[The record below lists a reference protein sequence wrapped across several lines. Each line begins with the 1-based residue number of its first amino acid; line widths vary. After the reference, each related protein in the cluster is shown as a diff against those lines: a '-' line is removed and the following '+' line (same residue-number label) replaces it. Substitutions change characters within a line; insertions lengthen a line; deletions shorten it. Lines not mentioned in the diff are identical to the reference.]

1 MDLIA
6 SSDPEDERRF
16 RKREYMIRSILEWPV
31 RKQLV
36 GETSILNRARIKVL
50 SYALNLKIVTTTL
63 LLIFYQL
70 EHYRL
75 QAIRAAILLGIVVV
89 YYIAVASGFQWRK
102 AAHAAM
108 LIFMVIIWTNLYYF
122 QKGFDLVTLQYLVVV
137 TVAAFYGLGN
147 RWGVIYSSLAVVPF
161 IAYVLLGH
169 HLAGYISWGPQGSG
183 RITIAIQLFQN
194 FTLIVLINYFFF
206 SSFYDTISDLD
217 SKTVELRSSLE
228 FLEDSRRKLE
238 REYTHQK
245 HLIASISH
253 DIKSPLRFLMTT
265 TGRLA
270 RNHPD
275 LSTVRAISQ
284 SSYRLYHFMKN
295 LLEYTEFRY
304 KNTNVHFTYLDVNEM
319 VEQKFA
325 IFTQDAEVNANR
337 FVNAVTPGVI
347 IKNNAQLVSIILHNL
362 IDNANKATNG
372 GTISVTYQ
380 DFREELHLIVNDT
393 GPGMEG
399 TVSEWINSEAKQ
411 LPANEN
417 AAQNF
422 GMGLLIVKE
431 ISTLI
436 RARLHVK
443 PNQPIGTSVHIIF
456 SK

>member
-1 MDLIA
+1 
-6 SSDPEDERRF
+6 
-16 RKREYMIRSILEWPV
+16 MIRSILEWPV
-31 RKQLV
+31 RKQL
-36 GETSILNRARIKVL
+36 EREPSILNRARIKVL
-50 SYALNLKIVTTTL
+50 SYALNLKILTTSL
-63 LLIFYQL
+63 LLVFYQL
-70 EHYRL
+70 EHYRV
-75 QAIRAAILLGIVVV
+75 QAIRAAVLLTIVVI
-89 YYIAVASGFQWRK
+89 YYIAVSNGFQWRK

-108 LIFMVIIWTNLYYF
+108 LIFMVIIWTNLYIF
-122 QKGFDLVTLQYLVVV
+122 QKGFDLVTLQYLVVIS
-137 TVAAFYGLGN
+137 VAAFYGLGN
-147 RWGVIYSSLAVVPF
+147 RWGIIYSTIALVPF
-161 IAYVLLGH
+161 IVYVLTEQYLG
-169 HLAGYISWGPQGSG
+169 GYISWGPPGSG
-183 RITIAIQLFQN
+183 RITIAILLFQN

-206 SSFYDTISDLD
+206 SSFYDTINDLD
-217 SKTVELRSSLE
+217 AKTGELRSSLE
-228 FLEDSRRKLE
+228 YLEDSRMKLE

-275 LSTVRAISQ
+275 LTTVRAISQ

-304 KNTNVHFTYLDVNEM
+304 KNSNVQFTYLDLNEM

-325 IFTQDAEVNANR
+325 IFAQDAEVNANR
-337 FVNAVTPGVI
+337 FVNGVTPGVI
-347 IKNNAQLVSIILHNL
+347 IKNNAQLVGIILHNL

-372 GTISVTYQ
+372 GTISVTHQ

-393 GPGMEG
+393 GPGMEI
-399 TVSEWINSEAKQ
+399 TVSDWINSEAKQ
-411 LPANEN
+411 LPANESTS
-417 AAQNF
+417 QNF

-436 RARLHVK
+436 RARLFAK

>member
-1 MDLIA
+1 
-6 SSDPEDERRF
+6 
-16 RKREYMIRSILEWPV
+16 MIRSILEWPV
-31 RKQLV
+31 RKQL
-36 GETSILNRARIKVL
+36 EEEPSILNRARIKVL
-50 SYALNLKIVTTTL
+50 SYALNLKIFTTTL

-70 EHYRL
+70 EHYRI
-75 QAIRAAILLGIVVV
+75 QAIRAAVLLAIVII
-89 YYIAVASGFQWRK
+89 YYIAVSSGFQWRK

-108 LIFMVIIWTNLYYF
+108 VIFMVIIWTNLYIF

-137 TVAAFYGLGN
+137 SVAAFYGLGN
-147 RWGVIYSSLAVVPF
+147 RWGVLYSTLAVVPF

-169 HLAGYISWGPQGSG
+169 HLDGYISWGPQGSG

-206 SSFYDTISDLD
+206 SSFYDTITDLD
-217 SKTVELRSSLE
+217 AKTVELRSSLE
-228 FLEDSRRKLE
+228 FLEDSRKKLE
-238 REYTHQK
+238 TEYVHQK

-275 LSTVRAISQ
+275 LTTVRAISQ

-304 KNTNVHFTYLDVNEM
+304 KNSNVQFTYLDLNEM

-337 FVNAVTPGVI
+337 FENGVMPGVI
-347 IKNNAQLVSIILHNL
+347 VKNNAQLVSIILHNL

-372 GTISVTYQ
+372 GTISVTHE

-393 GPGMEG
+393 GPGMESM
-399 TVSEWINSEAKQ
+399 VSDWINSESKQ
-411 LPANEN
+411 LPENES
-417 AAQNF
+417 ASQNF

-436 RARLHVK
+436 RARLLVK

>member
-1 MDLIA
+1 
-6 SSDPEDERRF
+6 
-16 RKREYMIRSILEWPV
+16 MIRSILEWPV
-31 RKQLV
+31 REQLEA
-36 GETSILNRARIKVL
+36 ETSILNRARIKVL
-50 SYALNLKIVTTTL
+50 SYALNLKILTTTL

-75 QAIRAAILLGIVVV
+75 QVIRAAILLGIVVI

-147 RWGVIYSSLAVVPF
+147 RWGVIYSTLAVTPF

-169 HLAGYISWGPQGSG
+169 HFEEHILWGPQGSG
-183 RITIAIQLFQN
+183 RITIAIQLLQN

-217 SKTVELRSSLE
+217 AKTVELRSSLE
-228 FLEDSRRKLE
+228 YLEDSRRKLE

-337 FVNAVTPGVI
+337 FVNGVTPGVI

-393 GPGMEG
+393 GPGMESM
-399 TVSEWINSEAKQ
+399 VSDWLNSEAKQ
-411 LPANEN
+411 LPANES
-417 AAQNF
+417 ASQNF

-436 RARLHVK
+436 RARLYVK
-443 PNQPIGTSVHIIF
+443 PNQPVGTSVHIIF

>member
-1 MDLIA
+1 
-6 SSDPEDERRF
+6 
-16 RKREYMIRSILEWPV
+16 MIRSILEWPV
-31 RKQLV
+31 RKQL
-36 GETSILNRARIKVL
+36 ECEPSILNRARIKVL
-50 SYALNLKIVTTTL
+50 SYALNLKICTTTL

-70 EHYRL
+70 ENYRI
-75 QAIRAAILLGIVVV
+75 QAARAAVLLAIVIV

-108 LIFMVIIWTNLYYF
+108 FIFMLIIWSNLYFF
-122 QKGFDLVTLQYLVVV
+122 QKGVDLVTLQYIVVV
-137 TVAAFYGLGN
+137 SVAAFYGLGN
-147 RWGVIYSSLAVVPF
+147 RWGVIYSTIAVAPFLAH
-161 IAYVLLGH
+161 VLMGQ
-169 HLAGYISWGPQGSG
+169 HLSGYIAWGPLGSG

-194 FTLIVLINYFFF
+194 FILIVLINYFFF
-206 SSFYDTISDLD
+206 SSFYETISDLD
-217 SKTVELRSSLE
+217 ARRDELRASLE
-228 FLEDSRRKLE
+228 SLEDSQRKLQT
-238 REYTHQK
+238 EYVHQK

-275 LSTVRAISQ
+275 LSMVRSISQ

-304 KNTNVHFTYLDVNEM
+304 KNSNVQVTYLDLNEM

-337 FVNAVTPGVI
+337 FVNGVTPGAI
-347 IKNNAQLVSIILHNL
+347 IKNNQQLVSIILHNL

-372 GTISVTYQ
+372 GTVSVTHE
-380 DFREELHLIVNDT
+380 DFREELHLIVHDT
-393 GPGMEG
+393 GPGMESM
-399 TVSEWINSEAKQ
+399 VSDWINSESKQ
-411 LPANEN
+411 LPENES
-417 AAQNF
+417 ASQNF

-431 ISTLI
+431 LSTLV
-436 RARLHVK
+436 RARLLVK
-443 PNQPIGTSVHIIF
+443 PNQPVGTSVHIIF

>member
-1 MDLIA
+1 
-6 SSDPEDERRF
+6 
-16 RKREYMIRSILEWPV
+16 MIRSILEWPV
-31 RKQLV
+31 RKQL
-36 GETSILNRARIKVL
+36 ETEPSILNRARIKVL
-50 SYALNLKIVTTTL
+50 SYALSLKILTTSL
-63 LLIFYQL
+63 LLIFYQM
-70 EHYRL
+70 EHHHV
-75 QAIRAAILLGIVVV
+75 QAVRAAVLLGIIVV
-89 YYIAVASGFQWRK
+89 YYIAVSNGFPWRK
-102 AAHAAM
+102 AVHAAM
-108 LIFMVIIWTNLYYF
+108 AIFMAIIWTNLYVF

-137 TVAAFYGLGN
+137 SVAGFYGLGN
-147 RWGVIYSSLAVVPF
+147 RWGVIYSTFAVVPF
-161 IAYVLLGH
+161 IAYVLAEQ
-169 HLAGYISWGPQGSG
+169 HLAGYISWGPHGSG

-206 SSFYDTISDLD
+206 SSFYDTINDLD
-217 SKTVELRSSLE
+217 AKTVELRSSLQY
-228 FLEDSRRKLE
+228 LEDSRERLE
-238 REYTHQK
+238 TEYTHQK

-304 KNTNVHFTYLDVNEM
+304 KNSDVQFTYLDMNEM

-337 FVNAVTPGVI
+337 FVNEVTPGVI

-362 IDNANKATNG
+362 IDNANKATNS

-380 DFREELHLIVNDT
+380 DFRDELHLIVKDT
-393 GPGMEG
+393 GPGMDA
-399 TVSEWINSEAKQ
+399 TVSEWINSDSKQ
-411 LPANEN
+411 LPGNGN

-436 RARLHVK
+436 RARLQAK
-443 PNQPIGTSVHIIF
+443 PNGPNGTAVHIIF
-456 SK
+456 MK

>member
-1 MDLIA
+1 MALIA
-6 SSDPEDERRF
+6 SSDPGGEERF

-31 RKQLV
+31 RKQLE
-36 GETSILNRARIKVL
+36 GEKNILNRARIKVL
-50 SYALNLKIVTTTL
+50 SYALNLKILTTTL

-70 EHYRL
+70 ENYRL
-75 QAIRAAILLGIVVV
+75 QAVRSAVLLAIVVL
-89 YYIAVASGFQWRK
+89 YYIAVSRGFQWRK

-108 LIFMVIIWTNLYYF
+108 VIFMVIIWTNLYIF
-122 QKGFDLVTLQYLVVV
+122 QKGFDLVTLQYIVVV
-137 TVAAFYGLGN
+137 SVAAFYGLGN
-147 RWGVIYSSLAVVPF
+147 RWGIVYSTIALVPF
-161 IAYVLLGH
+161 IMFVLLGR
-169 HLAGYISWGPQGSG
+169 HLDGYISWGPHGSG
-183 RITIAIQLFQN
+183 RITIAILLFQN

-206 SSFYDTISDLD
+206 SSFYETIHDLD
-217 SKTVELRSSLE
+217 ARRDELRVSLDSLE
-228 FLEDSRRKLE
+228 ESQRKLE
-238 REYTHQK
+238 IEYVHQK

-275 LSTVRAISQ
+275 LATVRAISQ

-304 KNTNVHFTYLDVNEM
+304 KNLNVQFTYLDLNEM

-325 IFTQDAEVNANR
+325 IFMQDAEVNANR
-337 FVNAVTPGVI
+337 FVNGVSPGVI
-347 IKNNAQLVSIILHNL
+347 IKNNPQLVSIILHNL

-372 GTISVTYQ
+372 GTISVTHQ
-380 DFREELHLIVNDT
+380 DFREEVHLIVNDT
-393 GPGMEG
+393 GPGMESA
-399 TVSEWINSEAKQ
+399 VSEWINSEAKQ
-411 LPANEN
+411 LPADESTS
-417 AAQNF
+417 QNF

-436 RARLHVK
+436 RARLFAK

>member
-1 MDLIA
+1 
-6 SSDPEDERRF
+6 
-16 RKREYMIRSILEWPV
+16 MIRSILEWPV
-31 RKQLV
+31 RKQL
-36 GETSILNRARIKVL
+36 ETEPSILNRARIKVL
-50 SYALNLKIVTTTL
+50 SYALNLKILTTSL
-63 LLIFYQL
+63 LLIFYQM
-70 EHYRL
+70 EHYHV
-75 QAIRAAILLGIVVV
+75 QAVRAAVLLGIIVV
-89 YYIAVASGFQWRK
+89 YYIAVSCGFPWRK
-102 AAHAAM
+102 AVHAAM
-108 LIFMVIIWTNLYYF
+108 AIFMAIIWTNLYVF

-137 TVAAFYGLGN
+137 SVAGFYGLGN
-147 RWGVIYSSLAVVPF
+147 RWGVIYSTFAVVPF
-161 IAYVLLGH
+161 IAYVLVEQ

-217 SKTVELRSSLE
+217 AKTVELRSSLQY
-228 FLEDSRRKLE
+228 LEDSRERLE
-238 REYTHQK
+238 TEYTHQK

-304 KNTNVHFTYLDVNEM
+304 KNSDVQFTYLDMSEM

-337 FVNAVTPGVI
+337 FVNEVTPGVI

-362 IDNANKATNG
+362 IDNANKATNS
-372 GTISVTYQ
+372 GTVSVTYQ
-380 DFREELHLIVNDT
+380 DFRDELHLIVKDT
-393 GPGMEG
+393 GPGMDA
-399 TVSEWINSEAKQ
+399 TVSEWINSDSKQ
-411 LPANEN
+411 LPGNGN

-436 RARLHVK
+436 RARLQAK
-443 PNQPIGTSVHIIF
+443 PNEPNGTAVHIIF
-456 SK
+456 MK

>member
-1 MDLIA
+1 
-6 SSDPEDERRF
+6 
-16 RKREYMIRSILEWPV
+16 MIRSILEWPV
-31 RKQLV
+31 RKQL
-36 GETSILNRARIKVL
+36 ECEPSILNRARIKVL
-50 SYALNLKIVTTTL
+50 SYALNLKICTTTL

-70 EHYRL
+70 ENYRI
-75 QAIRAAILLGIVVV
+75 QAARAAVLLAIVIV

-108 LIFMVIIWTNLYYF
+108 FIFMLIIWSNLYFF
-122 QKGFDLVTLQYLVVV
+122 QKGVDLVTLQYIVVV
-137 TVAAFYGLGN
+137 SVAAFYGLGN
-147 RWGVIYSSLAVVPF
+147 RWGVIYSTIAVAPFLAH
-161 IAYVLLGH
+161 VLMGQ
-169 HLAGYISWGPQGSG
+169 HLSGYIAWGPLGSG

-194 FTLIVLINYFFF
+194 FILIVLINYFFF
-206 SSFYDTISDLD
+206 SSFYETISDLD
-217 SKTVELRSSLE
+217 ARRDELRASLE
-228 FLEDSRRKLE
+228 SLEDSQRKLQT
-238 REYTHQK
+238 EYVHQK

-275 LSTVRAISQ
+275 LSMVRAISQ

-304 KNTNVHFTYLDVNEM
+304 KNSNVQVTYLDLNEM

-337 FVNAVTPGVI
+337 FVNGVTPGAI
-347 IKNNAQLVSIILHNL
+347 IKNNQQLVSIILHNL

-372 GTISVTYQ
+372 GTVSVTHE
-380 DFREELHLIVNDT
+380 DFREELHLIVHDT
-393 GPGMEG
+393 GPGMESM
-399 TVSEWINSEAKQ
+399 VSDWINSESKQ
-411 LPANEN
+411 LPENES
-417 AAQNF
+417 ASQNF

-431 ISTLI
+431 LSTLV
-436 RARLHVK
+436 RARLLVK
-443 PNQPIGTSVHIIF
+443 PNQPVGTSVHIIF

>member
-1 MDLIA
+1 
-6 SSDPEDERRF
+6 
-16 RKREYMIRSILEWPV
+16 MIRSILEWPV
-31 RKQLV
+31 RKQLE
-36 GETSILNRARIKVL
+36 GEPGILNRARIKVL
-50 SYALNLKIVTTTL
+50 SYALNLKILTTTL

-70 EHYRL
+70 EHYRV
-75 QAIRAAILLGIVVV
+75 QAVRAAVLLAIILT
-89 YYIAVASGFQWRK
+89 YYAGVSRGFQWRK
-102 AAHAAM
+102 AVHAAM
-108 LIFMVIIWTNLYYF
+108 WIFMVIIWSNLYYF

-137 TVAAFYGLGN
+137 SVAAFYGLGN
-147 RWGVIYSSLAVVPF
+147 RWGVIYSTLAVIPF
-161 IAYVLLGH
+161 IAYVLLGY
-169 HLAGYISWGPQGSG
+169 HLTGYISWGPQGSG
-183 RITIAIQLFQN
+183 RATIAIQLIQN

-206 SSFYDTISDLD
+206 SSFYDTINDLD
-217 SKTVELRSSLE
+217 AKTVELRSSLE
-228 FLEDSRRKLE
+228 YLEDSRRKLE

-304 KNTNVHFTYLDVNEM
+304 KNANVQFTYLDVSEM

-337 FVNAVTPGVI
+337 FVNGVMPGVI
-347 IKNNAQLVSIILHNL
+347 IKNNAQLVGIILHNL

-372 GTISVTYQ
+372 GTISVTHH

-393 GPGMEG
+393 GPGMEN
-399 TVSEWINSEAKQ
+399 TVMDWINSDLKQ
-411 LPANEN
+411 LPANESVS
-417 AAQNF
+417 QNF

-436 RARLHVK
+436 RARLLVK
-443 PNQPIGTSVHIIF
+443 PNEPIGTSVHIIF

>member
-1 MDLIA
+1 
-6 SSDPEDERRF
+6 
-16 RKREYMIRSILEWPV
+16 MIRSILEWPV
-31 RKQLV
+31 RKQLE

-50 SYALNLKIVTTTL
+50 SYALNLKLLTTTL
-63 LLIFYQL
+63 LLIFYKL
-70 EHYRL
+70 ENYDV
-75 QAIRAAILLGIVVV
+75 QAVRAAVLLGIIII
-89 YYIAVASGFQWRK
+89 YYLAVSIGFQWRK
-102 AAHAAM
+102 AVHAAM
-108 LIFMVIIWTNLYYF
+108 AIFMAIIWSNLYFF

-137 TVAAFYGLGN
+137 SVAAFYGLGN
-147 RWGVIYSSLAVVPF
+147 RWGVIYSTFAVVPF
-161 IAYVLLGH
+161 IAYVLAGH
-169 HLAGYISWGPQGSG
+169 HLSGYISWGPQGSG

-206 SSFYDTISDLD
+206 SSFYDTINDLD
-217 SKTVELRSSLE
+217 AKTVELRSSLQY
-228 FLEDSRRKLE
+228 LEDSRYKLE
-238 REYTHQK
+238 KEYTHQK

-304 KNTNVHFTYLDVNEM
+304 KNSDVQFSYLDLNEM

-337 FVNAVTPGVI
+337 FVNSVAPGVI
-347 IKNNAQLVSIILHNL
+347 IKNNAQLVSIVLHNL
-362 IDNANKATNG
+362 IDNANKATNS
-372 GTISVTYQ
+372 GTISVTHQ

-393 GPGMEG
+393 GPGMES
-399 TVSEWINSEAKQ
+399 TVSDWINSEARQ
-411 LPANEN
+411 LPQSGSAS
-417 AAQNF
+417 QNF

-431 ISTLI
+431 ISSLI
-436 RARLHVK
+436 RARLLVR
-443 PNQPIGTSVHIIF
+443 PNEPIGTSVHIIF